1 MFPRQRVDRPSQ
13 LRPTGRSRLS
23 IFADGS
29 GPFRLDTLFLDEG
42 FSTLD
47 AETLNVAVEALQVSQ
62 EGDRMIAVISHV
74 ADLAERLPSR
84 IQVIKGVSGSEVKL
98 EESSSVS
105 ITPDL
110 NSARSAASRSRNSVL
125 VREHAIGVFS
135 TRSFMAGSPVVQLH
149 SSGDIQP
156 FVGSGQRRES
166 ATPLSVL
173 SESLR
178 SF

>member
-1 MFPRQRVDRPSQ
+1 MFPRRRVDRPSQ

-47 AETLNVAVEALQVSQ
+47 AETLNVAVEAIQVSQ

-135 TRSFMAGSPVVQLH
+135 KRSFMAGRRVVRPH
-149 SSGDIQP
+149 SSGGTRQS
-156 FVGSGQRRES
+156 VRNGQLHAPRPPR
-166 ATPLSVL
+166 SVL